1 MDEIPTAVVNKLP
14 AGLDQGFVV
23 LNRPY
28 GFLQWVRR
36 YLPHIKEAYVLM
48 IEPDYI
54 FIRPPPLLATA
65 TQSSAYHFTYMLP
78 EQNRDIIQP
87 YNEKGVPFKTILP
100 IGAPLDLPFA
110 IPLVCTISVAL
121 LNMQGR
127 DAWLPA
133 TLGTLCRECA
143 RHDSQE

>member
-1 MDEIPTAVVNKLP
+1 MDEIPTAVVDKLP

-28 GFLQWVRR
+28 GFLQWVRKD
-36 YLPHIKEAYVLM
+36 LPHIKEAYVLM

-87 YNEKGVPFKTILP
+87 YNEKGVPFKAILP
-100 IGAPLDLPFA
+100 IGAPLDVPFA
-110 IPLVCTISVAL
+110 LPPCVHHQCCSAQHEGTRCFASSTFGHYV
-121 LNMQGR
+121 QGMR
-127 DAWLPA
+127 P
-133 TLGTLCRECA
+133 
-143 RHDSQE
+143 S

>member
-1 MDEIPTAVVNKLP
+1 MEEIPTAVVDKLP

-36 YLPHIKEAYVLM
+36 YLPHIREAYVLM

-54 FIRPPPLLATA
+54 FIRPPPLFATP

-87 YNEKGVPFKTILP
+87 YNEKGVPYETILP
-100 IGAPLDLPFA
+100 IGAPLDCLFVVPSLCAAPALPDTACMMCSFA
-110 IPLVCTISVAL
+110 VTIVVHDL
-121 LNMQGR
+121 QGM
-127 DAWLPA
+127 LP
-133 TLGTLCRECA
+133 
-143 RHDSQE
+143 S

>member
-1 MDEIPTAVVNKLP
+1 MDEIPTAVVDKLP
-14 AGLDQGFVV
+14 DGLDKGFVV

-36 YLPHIKEAYVLM
+36 HLPHIREAYVLM

-54 FIRPPPLLATA
+54 FIRPPPLFATP

-87 YNEKGVPFKTILP
+87 YNEKGVPFETILP
-100 IGAPLDLPFA
+100 IGARWTLYSPR
-110 IPLVCTISVAL
+110 L
-121 LNMQGR
+121 LCVHHQHCLAQHAGMWCSGSRKSGHNMQETR
-127 DAWLPA
+127 P
-133 TLGTLCRECA
+133 
-143 RHDSQE
+143 S